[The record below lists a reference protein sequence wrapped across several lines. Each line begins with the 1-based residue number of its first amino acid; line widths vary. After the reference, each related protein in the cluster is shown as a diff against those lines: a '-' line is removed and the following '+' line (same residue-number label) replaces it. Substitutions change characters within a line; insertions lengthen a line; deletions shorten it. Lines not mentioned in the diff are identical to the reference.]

1 MQEVDFPALLDKTL
15 HADLRFYAYC
25 PSQDIIACCFSD
37 HISCHRLNWQ
47 RLWVFQ
53 QQQGDSPPTALVW
66 HPEARFLGVGF
77 ESGLVILLNPEN
89 GELCGKSQAATS
101 PVNSMHW
108 VEEEEGTSAGCCML
122 EDHRAWPLEQ
132 AFSATWPSPPVT
144 MLAEPAIW
152 NALLRRTHGG
162 AAQGAH
168 ISAPQLPSKLAVLC
182 ITDGVGNITLLTAG
196 LSTLATF
203 EFALLL
209 GQEMQ
214 PGKGEHVH
222 VLKVARSCKF
232 YVLLHSA

>member
-89 GELCGKSQAATS
+89 GELCGRSQAATS
-101 PVNSMHW
+101 PVASMNW
-108 VEEEEGTSAGCCML
+108 LEEEDGSSAGCCML
-122 EDHRAWPLEQ
+122 EDHRAVTLEHTFWQ
-132 AFSATWPSPPVT
+132 HGHHLPSPCLQSQPYG
-144 MLAEPAIW
+144 MNCSENPM
-152 NALLRRTHGG
+152 ALPPKALTQAPHGFQ
-162 AAQGAH
+162 A
-168 ISAPQLPSKLAVLC
+168 S
-182 ITDGVGNITLLTAG
+182 
-196 LSTLATF
+196 LSCCA
-203 EFALLL
+203 
-209 GQEMQ
+209 
-214 PGKGEHVH
+214 
-222 VLKVARSCKF
+222 
-232 YVLLHSA
+232 